1 MGREKGKKW
10 TKSLANYSLR
20 YTRMCEEKE
29 HSGRREGGNGM
40 GRGRKGG
47 GGGIF
52 SSSSIDI
59 HNYEDVSEFSVHFD
73 LNPIFLSSSSSSC
86 VAM

>member
-29 HSGRREGGNGM
+29 HSGRRGKGM
-40 GRGRKGG
+40 EWEEGRKGEEEE
-47 GGGIF
+47 
-52 SSSSIDI
+52 SS
-59 HNYEDVSEFSVHFD
+59 
-73 LNPIFLSSSSSSC
+73 LLPR
-86 VAM
+86 